1 MTGPMQNFR
10 STKVYNLL
18 GVEVATLVNDFKVT
32 GWYNVQWQAGDLAS
46 GVYLVQM
53 RSNDF
58 TQTRKVMLMK

>member
-1 MTGPMQNFR
+1 MQNFR

-18 GVEVATLVNDFKVT
+18 GVEVATLVNDFKVA
-32 GWYNVQWQAGDLAS
+32 GRYNVQWQAGDLAS